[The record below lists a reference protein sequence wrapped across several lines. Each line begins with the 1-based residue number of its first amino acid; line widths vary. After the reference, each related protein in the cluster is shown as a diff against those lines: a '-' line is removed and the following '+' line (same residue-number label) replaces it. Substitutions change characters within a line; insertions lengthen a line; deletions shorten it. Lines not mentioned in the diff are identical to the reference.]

1 MALQAETRTS
11 ASNSSIAGLPFYW
24 QEATKPPELEWEKW
38 SDLFEV
44 ALMAKSNISV
54 AELIKTTGTKDRSLI
69 GDMEE
74 ATAMKKANSVLY
86 LALGMAARKTISYKF
101 PTVNI
106 ATTTLVDLLKT
117 CKDCFEKPKNE
128 TLDRFKFLSR
138 KQKENETLRQIWNE
152 LNGLAARC
160 NFGTVTES
168 LVKDVFIVNMNNKE
182 VQQKLC
188 TEPKTTIADTI
199 QFAISY
205 EEGSLRQQTFDKLD
219 KPNIKVEPNEIN
231 NINTGTKR
239 WGPTKKCFRCEAPFS
254 PQHLKECKAMG
265 ITCIKCGKKG
275 HFAKCCQ
282 TKGAGKFAK
291 SRKVIKAP
299 PPRIQRIDECDRSSN
314 SAIEDDKIVLTI
326 DGDENGQFSMS
337 GKINGNPFKTM
348 VDSGS
353 PVTIFEIEDIKR
365 IMKRK
370 TLFIRQ
376 LPEDEEYV
384 DFNKRKLNLLGYV
397 FCQLGVRDS
406 KLQKAR
412 ILVAERGAKSLIGR
426 DWLNAFNYKFVSPN
440 QNEGKRNICKVASG
454 TTKPNK
460 TDKPNKTS
468 KPEN

>member
-1 MALQAETRTS
+1 MALQGEPRTS
-11 ASNSSIAGLPFYW
+11 SSIAGLPIYW

-38 SDLFEV
+38 MELLEV
-44 ALMAKSNISV
+44 ALLAKSNISV
-54 AELIKTTGTKDRSLI
+54 AELTKTTGNKDKSLT

-86 LALGMAARKTISYKF
+86 LALGMAARKTISDKF

-106 ATTTLVDLLKT
+106 ARIALEDLIKT

-138 KQKENETLRQIWNE
+138 KQKENETLRQFWNE
-152 LNGLAARC
+152 LNRLAAKC
-160 NFGTVTES
+160 NFGTITES
-168 LVKDVFIVNMNNKE
+168 LVKDVFIVNMNNKV

-188 TEPKTTIADTI
+188 TEPKSTIADTI

-205 EEGSLRQQTFDKLD
+205 EEGALRQQSFEKMD
-219 KPNIKVEPNEIN
+219 KPNIKPEPNEIN
-231 NINTGTKR
+231 NEIITTETKR

-254 PQHLKECKAMG
+254 PQHLKECRAMG
-265 ITCIKCGKKG
+265 ITCMKCGKKG
-275 HFAKCCQ
+275 HFAKCCL
-282 TKGAGKFAK
+282 TRGAGNFAK
-291 SRKVIKAP
+291 SRKVTKAP
-299 PPRIQRIDECDRSSN
+299 AQSIQRIDEWEDSS
-314 SAIEDDKIVLTI
+314 SGSMIEEDKIVLTI
-326 DGDENGQFSMS
+326 EGGENRQFFMS
-337 GKINGNPFKTM
+337 GKINGNQFKTM

-353 PVTIFEIEDIKR
+353 PVTIFEIEEIKR

-397 FCQLGVRDS
+397 FCQLEVGESRM
-406 KLQKAR
+406 QKAR

-440 QNEGKRNICKVASG
+440 QNKVNQLFV
-454 TTKPNK
+454 K
-460 TDKPNKTS
+460 
-468 KPEN
+468 